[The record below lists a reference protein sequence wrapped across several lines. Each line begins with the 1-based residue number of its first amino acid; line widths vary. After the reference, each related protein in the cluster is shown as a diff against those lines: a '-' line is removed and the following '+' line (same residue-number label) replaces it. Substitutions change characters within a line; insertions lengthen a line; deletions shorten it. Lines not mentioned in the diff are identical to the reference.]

1 MGWYEFTECK
11 NKNSPDTSYG
21 KYNWALLWKVQ
32 KKEVKMK
39 VKKYINRYK
48 KYASKE
54 MARRKT
60 AISKVAAERTKV
72 KKQINTIRRKA
83 FLEESKRQA
92 LIRGKMEAK
101 RKYGTGRLARVNAAL
116 GNPYGVKATPKNNIV
131 KKIKKRKKKT
141 KPITYEYIRRKV

>member
-1 MGWYEFTECK
+1 
-11 NKNSPDTSYG
+11 
-21 KYNWALLWKVQ
+21 
-32 KKEVKMK
+32 MK

-72 KKQINTIRRKA
+72 KKEINTIRRKA

-92 LIRGKMEAK
+92 LIRG
-101 RKYGTGRLARVNAAL
+101 
-116 GNPYGVKATPKNNIV
+116 
-131 KKIKKRKKKT
+131 
-141 KPITYEYIRRKV
+141 